1 MRYLSRELINL
12 RKLAIKY
19 HLSDDID
26 IYIEKAYRHFSKTY
40 STPLKEAYNM
50 TPHEVLLVYM
60 QDEMDE
66 LKKEELL
73 DFLSKITE
81 KNEPMLSSGITKT
94 YDDVVAEDEAWIA
107 EQNALLKKESEK
119 KANSK
124 DIIEQAN
131 KALEE
136 LGKSLNKNIDKDNLE
151 KEINFKVDEE

>member
-1 MRYLSRELINL
+1 
-12 RKLAIKY
+12 
-19 HLSDDID
+19 
-26 IYIEKAYRHFSKTY
+26 
-40 STPLKEAYNM
+40 
-50 TPHEVLLVYM
+50 
-60 QDEMDE
+60 
-66 LKKEELL
+66 
-73 DFLSKITE
+73 
-81 KNEPMLSSGITKT
+81 MLSSGITKT